1 MKTAFECLL
10 LLTLVACAVLAPRAK
25 KLLSAVILY
34 TSFGLLLS
42 VVWLLLEAPD
52 LAITEAALGAGV
64 TGILFFLTLQQIN
77 ALKGT
82 KNGEK

>member
-10 LLTLVACAVLAPRAK
+10 LLTLIACAILAPRAK

-64 TGILFFLTLQQIN
+64 TGILFFLTLQQVN

-82 KNGEK
+82 KNGKK

>member
-10 LLTLVACAVLAPRAK
+10 LLTLIACAVLAPRAT

>member
-1 MKTAFECLL
+1 MKLLFECLL
-10 LLTLVACAVLAPRAK
+10 LIALIGCAIIAPQAK

-34 TSFGLLLS
+34 TAFGLILS

-64 TGILFFLTLQQIN
+64 TGVLFFLTLQQIH

-82 KNGEK
+82 KDGEK

>member
-10 LLTLVACAVLAPRAK
+10 LLTLIACAVLAPRAK

>member
-1 MKTAFECLL
+1 MKLVFECLL
-10 LLTLVACAVLAPRAK
+10 LVALVGCALLAPQAK

-34 TSFGLLLS
+34 TSFGLILS

-64 TGILFFLTLQQIN
+64 TGVLFFLTLHQIQ

-82 KNGEK
+82 KDGEE

>member
-10 LLTLVACAVLAPRAK
+10 LLTLIACAILAPRAK

>member
-10 LLTLVACAVLAPRAK
+10 LLTLIACAVLAPRAK

-52 LAITEAALGAGV
+52 LAITDAPYKSSC
-64 TGILFFLTLQQIN
+64 I
-77 ALKGT
+77 
-82 KNGEK
+82 